1 MKKILSI
8 VICAIFLTGSA
19 LAQVT
24 TAYLSGVVT
33 NGNAAVENATIKA
46 VLTTTNAVYTA
57 SSRSGGVYDISN
69 LNAGGPYTVTI
80 SSPGQKDIVF
90 TDVFLTLGEN
100 FKLDA
105 DFTTEKIGGVVVSV
119 SRNATK
125 TGSNLNINSRTLNTL
140 PTISRSI
147 NDFTRLTPQAG
158 SGSSFNGRDGR
169 FNNITIDGANFNNN
183 FGLSDKNLPGGDAQP
198 ISLDAIEAV
207 QVNISPFD
215 VRQSNFTGAGIN
227 AITKSGSNK
236 TTASVYTLMRNESF
250 NGTKVDTFDL
260 GEQKKTSSNILGFR
274 LGGALVKDKIFYF
287 VNYEN
292 EKNITTRFAVESF
305 TSWHWSE
312 RH

>member
-169 FNNITIDGANFNNN
+169 FNNITIDGAT
-183 FGLSDKNLPGGDAQP
+183 S
-198 ISLDAIEAV
+198 
-207 QVNISPFD
+207 
-215 VRQSNFTGAGIN
+215 
-227 AITKSGSNK
+227 
-236 TTASVYTLMRNESF
+236 TTTL
-250 NGTKVDTFDL
+250 V
-260 GEQKKTSSNILGFR
+260 
-274 LGGALVKDKIFYF
+274 
-287 VNYEN
+287 
-292 EKNITTRFAVESF
+292 
-305 TSWHWSE
+305 
-312 RH
+312 